1 MTHPSSDDDQEPS
14 LLHSWSVATGSWAL
28 VLGVTGFAAG
38 FFGPIIFSPDANQG
52 PLLGLLITG
61 PGGALLGAVL
71 GFVVRAAR
79 VPAAVAA
86 KALIVSATRL
96 ATACLYY
103 SLPSPRYHANAVEMQ
118 IIGCALPG
126 SMKVSAFEYWDRRI
140 EKVTWAPPRAGW
152 KEDFERMVQAQ
163 PGVVLEMHVLRSRK
177 LFENRKP

>member
-14 LLHSWSVATGSWAL
+14 LLHSWCVATGSWAL

-86 KALIVSATRL
+86 KALIVSATVL

-118 IIGCALPG
+118 IIGCACQ
-126 SMKVSAFEYWDRRI
+126 DR
-140 EKVTWAPPRAGW
+140 
-152 KEDFERMVQAQ
+152 
-163 PGVVLEMHVLRSRK
+163 
-177 LFENRKP
+177 